1 MVAVQRNSPTLLA
14 LTRQNLSIL
23 DRSRARD
30 AGVARGGYILSEAE
44 GGKPE
49 VLLIGTGSEVEL
61 CVKAQARLKELG
73 IRARVVSLPSW
84 KLFAEQES
92 SYRQQVLPGD
102 VRKRV
107 TVEAGA
113 TFGWERFAGDEGTV
127 IGIDRFGASA
137 PAKEVMK
144 QFGFTAE
151 RVTAAALRLLGRQEE
166 AELEEAGQHKQG
178 DAAVAATASAEGHS

>member
-1 MVAVQRNSPTLLA
+1 M
-14 LTRQNLSIL
+14 
-23 DRSRARD
+23 
-30 AGVARGGYILSEAE
+30 
-44 GGKPE
+44 
-49 VLLIGTGSEVEL
+49 
-61 CVKAQARLKELG
+61 KELG

-92 SYRQQVLPGD
+92 NYRQQVLPGD